1 MIEDHAEIIN
11 VCFPEGEEGGE
22 VTLLPLVL
30 MLETKQTIW
39 L

>member
-1 MIEDHAEIIN
+1 MIKEHAEIIN
-11 VCFPEGEEGGE
+11 VCFPEGKKKT
-22 VTLLPLVL
+22 VTKLPLVL